1 MNTKI
6 FKNKAYVIWA
16 LSLGV
21 ALFGYFVPFV
31 HLVKHTNDV
40 FPEENGSFLIT
51 CTQITSAIGRLV
63 FGKIA
68 DLPFMNRLVMQQ
80 VAFVVMGI
88 VTACIPFSGSYG
100 GLIAISLIL
109 GISDGVFVCLIG
121 PIAFDIVGQY
131 QASQAIGFL
140 LGIFAIPFTVGPPVA
155 GKLILNSTKTNMLVC
170 GTCICNDQ
178 GRIMA
183 FWGP

>member
-1 MNTKI
+1 M
-6 FKNKAYVIWA
+6 
-16 LSLGV
+16 
-21 ALFGYFVPFV
+21 
-31 HLVKHTNDV
+31 KHTNDV

-170 GTCICNDQ
+170 STCICNDQ
-178 GRIMA
+178 GQIMA